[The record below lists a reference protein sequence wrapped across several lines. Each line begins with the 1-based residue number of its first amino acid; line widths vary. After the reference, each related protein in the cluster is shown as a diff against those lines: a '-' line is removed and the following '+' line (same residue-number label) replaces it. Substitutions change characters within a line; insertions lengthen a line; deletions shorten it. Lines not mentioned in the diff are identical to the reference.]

1 MQYENN
7 SFLSWVIT
15 NCKAELKKLR
25 ASSLYI
31 QCSRQHFICL
41 AAKDDVVHFVFS
53 PKKFARNMETC
64 KAKHEAISKSI
75 CCLHSKSLFWL
86 PISCIG
92 QPSCPSSSVYHPKIV
107 PGMVTIKE
115 TIAIQ
120 YQEEKTIGI
129 PDNLILHHGGKKYL
143 KFRPTCYAIIAILLG
158 HSPKKNASLSNHELL
173 TQLVNARNTEMNKFQ
188 TETPEDEAQQALFDQ
203 EDDGLTE
210 PAKKKL
216 CKASSP
222 FVATINVCD
231 KPVEC
236 LVSGQRPARSD
247 LAVLLEPS
255 HLEAV
260 ICQMRPGDAKGREV
274 STNSPEATK

>member
-31 QCSRQHFICL
+31 QCSRQHCICL

-64 KAKHEAISKSI
+64 KAKHEAMSKSI
-75 CCLHSKSLFWL
+75 CCLHSKSFFWL

-120 YQEEKTIGI
+120 YQEEKTIG
-129 PDNLILHHGGKKYL
+129 KYL

-158 HSPKKNASLSNHELL
+158 HSPKKHASLSNHELL
-173 TQLVNARNTEMNKFQ
+173 TQLINARNTEMNKFQ

-203 EDDGLTE
+203 EDDGLPE

-222 FVATINVCD
+222 FVVTINVCD
-231 KPVEC
+231 KPVEWS
-236 LVSGQRPARSD
+236 L
-247 LAVLLEPS
+247 
-255 HLEAV
+255 
-260 ICQMRPGDAKGREV
+260 AKGQP
-274 STNSPEATK
+274 SLTWQFCWSPAIWKQ